1 MRLLIL
7 VLVLLIGDS
16 GPSTEVLV
24 EPSSESV
31 LLLGDSILLLVST
44 VSGLTIYEV
53 STTSREKIKI
63 ILVVSLR

>member
-7 VLVLLIGDS
+7 VLVLIGDS

>member
-44 VSGLTIYEV
+44 VSGLTIYEL
-53 STTSREKIKI
+53 SATSREKIKI

>member
-1 MRLLIL
+1 MCLLIL

-44 VSGLTIYEV
+44 VSGLTIYEL
-53 STTSREKIKI
+53 SATSREKIKI